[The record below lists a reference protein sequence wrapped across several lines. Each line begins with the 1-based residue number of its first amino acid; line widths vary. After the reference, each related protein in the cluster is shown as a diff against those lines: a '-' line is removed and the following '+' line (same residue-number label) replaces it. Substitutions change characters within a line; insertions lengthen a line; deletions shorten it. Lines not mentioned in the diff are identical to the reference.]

1 MKRVLFISDLTQH
14 YTGLFNV
21 IGKHFD
27 SVLVK
32 SKAGAG
38 AVSLESIWAMRN
50 KKNAVEVGKAELDQA
65 LLYPKGFRI
74 MGFSFREFKRI
85 VGLRL
90 RWGKLNQ
97 WINAFI
103 NYFGDNG
110 IDCLVLWNGR
120 VPAYRAAAVVAARV
134 MGIPVVFF
142 ERGVLPNKIYADP
155 KGINADSSI
164 ALSSHDLFNEK
175 KAMGFIKDYK
185 SQTQSVES
193 QPKRRSKQELCQSLG
208 IPNGKKIIFVPL
220 QIQEDTQIYI
230 FSHWIKSMKQLVT
243 EVSKALGDNVEYCLI
258 VKKHP
263 LDSRNYNFN
272 HLKNVFFVQDVNVK
286 DLIEF
291 SDALITVNSGVGLE
305 ALLYYKPVVCLGK
318 AVYSNYGITIPAR
331 SREELRKALANLK
344 EPNKKKIHQ
353 FVYRLLDYYLD
364 FPLHREGLQ
373 KVISLIDGLEKH

>member
-1 MKRVLFISDLTQH
+1 
-14 YTGLFNV
+14 
-21 IGKHFD
+21 
-27 SVLVK
+27 
-32 SKAGAG
+32 
-38 AVSLESIWAMRN
+38 
-50 KKNAVEVGKAELDQA
+50 
-65 LLYPKGFRI
+65 
-74 MGFSFREFKRI
+74 
-85 VGLRL
+85 
-90 RWGKLNQ
+90 
-97 WINAFI
+97 
-103 NYFGDNG
+103 
-110 IDCLVLWNGR
+110 
-120 VPAYRAAAVVAARV
+120 
-134 MGIPVVFF
+134 
-142 ERGVLPNKIYADP
+142 
-155 KGINADSSI
+155 
-164 ALSSHDLFNEK
+164 
-175 KAMGFIKDYK
+175 
-185 SQTQSVES
+185 
-193 QPKRRSKQELCQSLG
+193 
-208 IPNGKKIIFVPL
+208 
-220 QIQEDTQIYI
+220 
-230 FSHWIKSMKQLVT
+230 MKQLVT